1 MKMPATQMATDWSA
15 TLDCGE
21 LKVKG
26 QITFPTTGYTVQLKK
41 AAPQGINPAIL
52 LLDKVVT
59 APTGIVADHVVNAA
73 VSYEEKTTV
82 QYKEVQ
88 ILPDGINIKVKD
100 S

>member
-1 MKMPATQMATDWSA
+1 MKMPATQTATDWSA

-21 LKVKG
+21 LKVTG

-41 AAPQGINPAIL
+41 AEPQGINPAIL

-59 APTGIVADHVVNAA
+59 APTGIVADHVVNAP
-73 VSYEEKTTV
+73 VSYEEKTSV
-82 QYKEVQ
+82 RYEEVQ
-88 ILPDGINIKVKD
+88 ILPDGISIKVKD